1 MKRQPY
7 LDRIGYQGELAV
19 NLEVLKSLHKQ
30 HISSI
35 PFENL
40 DIHLG
45 KEISLD
51 EKLIYKK
58 VVEKY
63 RGGFCYELNSLFN
76 WLLREIGFKSKIIA
90 ARIFDSQGELGP
102 AFDHMCLLVE
112 FDQPWLV
119 DVGFGD
125 LFLLPIALTENEVQ
139 TDGRN
144 YFKVEKYADNEY
156 VLLMSQGL
164 TGFSQKYTFDRKAQS
179 VSAFAYLCQDKQ
191 TNPDSYFVKNKV
203 CTRPTAEGRITLF
216 NQKLIHRKKEQRF
229 EYYIEGE
236 QYLKDILKYHFNL
249 IIE

>member
-1 MKRQPY
+1 
-7 LDRIGYQGELAV
+7 
-19 NLEVLKSLHKQ
+19 
-30 HISSI
+30 
-35 PFENL
+35 
-40 DIHLG
+40 
-45 KEISLD
+45 
-51 EKLIYKK
+51 
-58 VVEKY
+58 
-63 RGGFCYELNSLFN
+63 
-76 WLLREIGFKSKIIA
+76 
-90 ARIFDSQGELGP
+90 
-102 AFDHMCLLVE
+102 MCLLVE